1 MCNMM
6 LTEESLK
13 VMDAM
18 TNVCSLSSPLPLLS
32 FFSHTYNSNSHPQDT
47 HALERDAVE
56 GQQDN
61 AQISMSKVSVCFCQ
75 LCLFDSTKE
84 KAFWYLG
91 DVQKE
96 VCTTYIHS
104 PSLIANLRL
113 HSTQSQTNETTK
125 YLICYLVIDK
135 QRHIVGEVCL
145 PFPPLSLSL
154 FFPLSRLTIS
164 SPSVVHLSSHSSLSP
179 E

>member
-32 FFSHTYNSNSHPQDT
+32 FFSHTYNSNSHPQDI

-56 GQQDN
+56 GQRDN
-61 AQISMSKVSVCFCQ
+61 AQISMSKVSVYFCQ

-91 DVQKE
+91 DVQQE
-96 VCTTYIHS
+96 VCTTYIYS
-104 PSLIANLRL
+104 SI
-113 HSTQSQTNETTK
+113 
-125 YLICYLVIDK
+125 IDCQPKITFNPIIQVK
-135 QRHIVGEVCL
+135 Q
-145 PFPPLSLSL
+145 LS
-154 FFPLSRLTIS
+154 IS
-164 SPSVVHLSSHSSLSP
+164 FVT
-179 E
+179 